1 MIYCTRRTFILS
13 TVVFVL
19 TDMGLSNYADDMNNI
34 LTTAYTIKKSS
45 ESKLDRQ
52 EQKKRNKY
60 ITDVYP
66 INQWHTRLKN
76 WWIYTT
82 ETEFFQPISS
92 GKQMSITLQKIRQIM
107 PFFGASKYPD
117 SLSSLS
123 CWSSLSLEFPSSSQT
138 FWPSSWPW
146 TSVSAACSWKSPFQH
161 LPSCLLNDLPFF
173 SSHNVNLFAA

>member
-66 INQWHTRLKN
+66 INQ
-76 WWIYTT
+76 
-82 ETEFFQPISS
+82 
-92 GKQMSITLQKIRQIM
+92 
-107 PFFGASKYPD
+107 
-117 SLSSLS
+117 
-123 CWSSLSLEFPSSSQT
+123 
-138 FWPSSWPW
+138 
-146 TSVSAACSWKSPFQH
+146 
-161 LPSCLLNDLPFF
+161 
-173 SSHNVNLFAA
+173 